1 MTAQTCGALTGATA
15 GMGTNYL
22 LTPGH
27 ALILMNVKILT
38 DALELA
44 SMNQE
49 VISATVLPDTESQQ
63 MGGPVKTLMNVK
75 KSLPAGEAT
84 NTVTI
89 HVEATSVQM
98 WVVLK
103 DMKRKA
109 PIATDAREPPGDAD
123 QQTLSAS
130 ENQCLSLSTLC
141 HSFPI
146 CRLGVME

>member
-1 MTAQTCGALTGATA
+1 MTAPTCGARTGVTA
-15 GMGTNYL
+15 GMVTNYL
-22 LTPGH
+22 QTPGH
-27 ALILMNVKILT
+27 ALILMNVKTLT

-44 SMNQE
+44 SMNRE
-49 VISATVLPDTESQQ
+49 VTSATVLPDTESQQ
-63 MGGPVKTLMNVK
+63 MGGHVKTLMNVK

-130 ENQCLSLSTLC
+130 ENQCPSLSTLC
-141 HSFPI
+141 PSFQI
-146 CRLGVME
+146 FRLRVTE